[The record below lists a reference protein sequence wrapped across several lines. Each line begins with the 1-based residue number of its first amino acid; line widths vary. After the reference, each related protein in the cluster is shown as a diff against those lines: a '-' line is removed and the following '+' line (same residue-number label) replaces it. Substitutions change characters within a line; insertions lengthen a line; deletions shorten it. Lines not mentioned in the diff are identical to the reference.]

1 MTALAILDLGYGN
14 TDSIRLAFARLGAEA
29 VLTIDADSPERLV
42 IPGVGAAVSHATHPR
57 RGLIDPIKRRTKP
70 ISASAS
76 ACMMFERTDEG
87 ETESLACGKATSG
100 YAPAPAFPY
109 RTWVGRSWRVAA
121 KWPHDGD
128 YVYFAHACLR
138 RLSATAA
145 RDAMAPPVPP
155 PSAAAPVGRAI
166 PSRTLLGSRRGL
178 PQGLPVGMI
187 LLPAI
192 DLIAGRCV
200 RLAQGD
206 FARETSYSDDPAA
219 AIVDFATQGAEGA
232 HLVDLDGAR
241 AGEPRQH
248 DLFVALAKSGI
259 TMQVAGGFRTSE
271 QVGRVLDAGVARVV
285 IGSLALTD
293 APAFS
298 ALLDR
303 FGPERLALALD
314 VNLEGDRAI
323 VATHGWERGSGRT
336 LDDVLGDFPAVGHLL
351 VTDIA
356 RDGMLTGPNID
367 LMRTIAIRYPYIA
380 LQASGGVSTL
390 DDLAA
395 LRTTRAARAIVGKAI
410 WEGRFTVAQGVAHA
424 GG

>member
-1 MTALAILDLGYGN
+1 
-14 TDSIRLAFARLGAEA
+14 
-29 VLTIDADSPERLV
+29 
-42 IPGVGAAVSHATHPR
+42 
-57 RGLIDPIKRRTKP
+57 
-70 ISASAS
+70 
-76 ACMMFERTDEG
+76 
-87 ETESLACGKATSG
+87 
-100 YAPAPAFPY
+100 
-109 RTWVGRSWRVAA
+109 
-121 KWPHDGD
+121 
-128 YVYFAHACLR
+128 
-138 RLSATAA
+138 
-145 RDAMAPPVPP
+145 
-155 PSAAAPVGRAI
+155 
-166 PSRTLLGSRRGL
+166 
-178 PQGLPVGMI
+178 MI

-219 AIVDFATQGAEGA
+219 ALADFAAQGAEEA

-248 DLFVALAKSGI
+248 DLFVALAKTAPI
-259 TMQVAGGFRTSE
+259 KMQVAGGFRTAD
-271 QVGRVLDAGVARVV
+271 QVATVLDAGVARVV

-293 APAFS
+293 AAAF
-298 ALLDR
+298 AAMLTR
-303 FGPERLALALD
+303 FGPDRLTLALD
-314 VNLEGDRAI
+314 VNLEGDRPI
-323 VATHGWERGSGRT
+323 VATHGWATGSGRT
-336 LDDVLGDFPAVGHLL
+336 LDDVLGDFPAVRHLL

-395 LRTTRAARAIVGKAI
+395 LRPTRAARAIVGKAI

-424 GG
+424 RG